1 MWEKNCERDNRIS
14 ESLSNPVHPV
24 NPVKI
29 REGSVTLCS
38 DLPGLDPTV
47 TQKIHFEMK
56 MYPGY
61 QHLYTVVY
69 DEDGEY
75 VATVYPAQGLRE
87 TTWIET
93 SCAGGRLR
101 GVAETV
107 QQPTLEVDIEVE
119 GNLVPPAVAGHFTF
133 PQPEGCAGA
142 RKYYTCAVD
151 NPDPEPDTPTELI
164 AVTAVPHEGLSFEG
178 WAGNCAHFDQ
188 NGNYL
193 GMLPASLPE
202 NPDDR
207 ILDETIYVK
216 CVRAEEI
223 QMASAMTNMAILEGV
238 GVPLEPVGLI
248 PCGIVM
254 RAFLKPGAAIVIKG
268 VRAEVPVAGAVST
281 ALDELG
287 YTTSP
292 EIYLEPRKED
302 VLDYVR
308 DNKASIFYFD
318 GHGGTVDNGQTL
330 GIVPYSPNAP
340 TAREYWLTPDDVAP
354 INQYAYKL
362 AMFSTCGQAK
372 IDLGQPWKD
381 AFEAE
386 AVIGWDE
393 KTWPDV
399 KRAYDLAFFECF
411 NPSDPAKY
419 RKNVQGAHDYATTI
433 AQTQPKWKQ
442 PWEKE
447 DKDGNVIEIVPVLGE
462 PRCIG
467 DAIIIPAWK
476 RRFDLE

>member
-1 MWEKNCERDNRIS
+1 M
-14 ESLSNPVHPV
+14 
-24 NPVKI
+24 
-29 REGSVTLCS
+29 
-38 DLPGLDPTV
+38 
-47 TQKIHFEMK
+47 
-56 MYPGY
+56 
-61 QHLYTVVY
+61 
-69 DEDGEY
+69 
-75 VATVYPAQGLRE
+75 
-87 TTWIET
+87 
-93 SCAGGRLR
+93 
-101 GVAETV
+101 
-107 QQPTLEVDIEVE
+107 
-119 GNLVPPAVAGHFTF
+119 
-133 PQPEGCAGA
+133 
-142 RKYYTCAVD
+142 
-151 NPDPEPDTPTELI
+151 
-164 AVTAVPHEGLSFEG
+164 
-178 WAGNCAHFDQ
+178 
-188 NGNYL
+188 
-193 GMLPASLPE
+193 
-202 NPDDR
+202 
-207 ILDETIYVK
+207 
-216 CVRAEEI
+216 
-223 QMASAMTNMAILEGV
+223 
-238 GVPLEPVGLI
+238 PLEPVGLI

-287 YTTSP
+287 YTTPP

-442 PWEKE
+442 PWEKK